1 MQDHERKYHQL
12 ETKNNNQEENNIVH
26 HGQSMFAVFETQSN
40 QNQEMVE
47 NNNED
52 EKDQT
57 ITKPIQPNQKTDNT
71 LEPMVDDA
79 YTLEAL
85 DNDFIDGTEN
95 TQEHQGYNCLSRQW
109 FEDFG
114 DSYTET
120 ELKKH
125 MRDILLKRSAE
136 EPIYEYVDKNVGYDL
151 WAKFLFC
158 FGKDCTKPISSHRP
172 RMGSVNDALESLIRG
187 EPQSIA
193 LQVSL
198 IYSKACYNTVF

>member
-125 MRDILLKRSAE
+125 MRDIRGNVVTCKCEACDIFFTSRNLLNRHKRTVHAGE
-136 EPIYEYVDKNVGYDL
+136 RPVCN
-151 WAKFLFC
+151 
-158 FGKDCTKPISSHRP
+158 DCQKSFSQN
-172 RMGSVNDALESLIRG
+172 S
-187 EPQSIA
+187 
-193 LQVSL
+193 
-198 IYSKACYNTVF
+198 YSPST